1 MFVIKQ
7 SYAAGSHV
15 LRDNNNEPL
24 RFKMRQEAQDRAEM
38 LNRDRKQIEFQYIV
52 VEEVAP

>member
-15 LRDNNNEPL
+15 LRDTNNEPL

-38 LNRDRKQIEFQYIV
+38 LNAQVKQTGFQYIV

>member
-15 LRDNNNEPL
+15 LRLPNNEPL
-24 RFKMRQEAQDRAEM
+24 RFKTRQEALDHAET
-38 LNRDRKQIEFQYIV
+38 LNSNRKQIEFQYIV
-52 VEEVAP
+52 TEEVAP